1 MYKKH
6 VFVCENKRG
15 SSSKKSCGEVGSS
28 IRINLKR
35 EIGERKLNKQI
46 RINKS
51 GCLGKCSQG
60 PCLVVYP
67 KGDWHFNIKTEEC
80 EEILNHLVSE

>member
-1 MYKKH
+1 MDKKH
-6 VFVCENKRG
+6 IFVSENKRA
-15 SSSKKSCGEVGSS
+15 SSSKNSCGEVGSS
-28 IRINLKR
+28 ILINLKR
-35 EIGERKLNKQI
+35 EIDKRKLNKQI

-60 PCLVVYP
+60 PCLVIYP
-67 KGDWHFNIKTEEC
+67 KGDWRFNIKTEEC